1 MPTGYTDGV
10 AHGDIVSFKEY
21 ALLCARA
28 FGVCISMRDEPLGVP
43 IPFFEENTC
52 LKGMV
57 ESCEKDLRD
66 FLSMNQEEKQVAFQ
80 NYVSSGIKRHTKI
93 KEEKITMK
101 YRYVSMLEKA
111 KEFVPPTKD
120 HVEYKQFMIQQ
131 LEDSIVWDCDTSYYD
146 AKIDSLKNL
155 SFEKWLDETLEEK
168 YNSLKRNKKSL
179 QEDND
184 RINSRNNWI
193 AKLKE
198 VLDG

>member
-28 FGVCISMRDEPLGVP
+28 FGVCITMRDEPLGTP
-43 IPFFEENTC
+43 IPFFEESPC

-66 FLSMNQEEKQVAFQ
+66 FLSMTKEEKQTAFL
-80 NYVSSGIKRHTKI
+80 NYVSSSIEIHKKI

-120 HVEYKQFMIQQ
+120 HIEYKKFMIQQ
-131 LEDSIVWDCDTSYYD
+131 LEDSIAWDCDTSYYD
-146 AKIDSLKNL
+146 AKIDLLKNL
-155 SFEKWLDETLEEK
+155 SFDEWFDKTLEEK
-168 YNSLKRNKKSL
+168 YASLKRNKKYL
-179 QEDND
+179 QEEID
-184 RINSRNNWI
+184 RVNSRNNWM